1 MVSVKWGL
9 RDVED
14 AESSGSKEES
24 DNKPGEGSEQDEQP
38 STSKLEDEQGTGS
51 LAAGE
56 AEEVEASAIDAL
68 LEGGRREKTLEQ
80 IQTFQRQA
88 QEFQRRAQECQE
100 VVGMIQRS
108 LAGDPG
114 VSRHLNG
121 VSQPASMGV
130 PRALQKSAT
139 SLAYGDDL
147 NGVSTGFN
155 GSAQSTAE
163 ARHQFGKRR

>member
-1 MVSVKWGL
+1 MGSEEEL
-9 RDVED
+9 
-14 AESSGSKEES
+14 SSES
-24 DNKPGEGSEQDEQP
+24 DEESEQDEDEQP
-38 STSKLEDEQGTGS
+38 SAPELGDEPETGS